1 MLTPFMPDS
10 EQLSEPPGKYPDWSI
25 PWHSGLDF
33 LVLSVE
39 RFTLHKLSIYGC
51 VSTQK
56 GYECP
61 EIKKTFGLFY
71 KPYSTF

>member
-1 MLTPFMPDS
+1 MLTPFMLDS
-10 EQLSEPPGKYPDWSI
+10 EQPSEPPGKYPDWST
-25 PWHSGLDF
+25 WQHSGLDF

-39 RFTLHKLSIYGC
+39 HFTLHKLGIYGH
-51 VSTQK
+51 VSAQN

-61 EIKKTFGLFY
+61 QIKKTFGLFY